1 MREPDVLSIARGCRA
16 CGQRSLLSSIITR
29 SSHRQPQASI
39 GRPSGVVICR
49 VRRYAF
55 LLMWN
60 AQCCEGLPCSEGM
73 RSAAVSLAFLCL
85 LLRFLLLLLLLLTP
99 FPPLLLVSPSIV
111 MVHHLL
117 LLLHRRRLPCPVSAL
132 LPSRLLPVVLEENV

>member
-16 CGQRSLLSSIITR
+16 CGQRSLPSSIITR

-85 LLRFLLLLLLLLTP
+85 LLRFLLLLLTP
-99 FPPLLLVSPSIV
+99 FPPPLLVSSSII

-117 LLLHRRRLPCPVSAL
+117 LLLHRRRLPCLVSAL